1 MNQQKKDE
9 RLDTERSVPD
19 VLIANFNEG
28 EELLEKFSES
38 VDFDS

>member
-1 MNQQKKDE
+1 MNQQKKEE
-9 RLDTERSVPD
+9 RQETERSIPD

-28 EELLEKFSES
+28 EDLLEKFSES